1 MQHFRR
7 ERPITF
13 LDLPAE
19 VRIEIYDLLLVERQT
34 VRIPERLLSNAV
46 DFNIHPSCVFV
57 GKYMRKPRLYCS
69 PWLEPAIS
77 GLSEQ

>member
-34 VRIPERLLSNAV
+34 VRPLPAV
-46 DFNIHPSCVFV
+46 
-57 GKYMRKPRLYCS
+57 
-69 PWLEPAIS
+69 ET
-77 GLSEQ
+77 GLSIAALQGWNPLSQACQKTRADRFPREGANSG